1 MFNNT
6 ILITGL
12 LFIYSTAAGAEDAA
26 SFVKKSRNG
35 YCHYQ
40 TSDFYTRTMHF
51 EKFETLGA
59 CMESGG
65 KFPPTNKVTN
75 TTPEVKMSNSMICH
89 DKNSAFYEQTKNFV
103 AFENLENCRANGGK

>member
-1 MFNNT
+1 MFKKT
-6 ILITGL
+6 IFIAGL
-12 LFIYSTAAGAEDAA
+12 LFIYSTAASGEE
-26 SFVKKSRNG
+26 SENVVKKSRNG

-51 EKFETLGA
+51 EKFETLAA
-59 CMESGG
+59 CIASGG
-65 KFPPTNKVTN
+65 KFPPTNKVN
-75 TTPEVKMSNSMICH
+75 NATPEVKMSNSMICH